1 MSNNLELLNQIISL
15 ADFSTMDSILFHH
28 RHFINICLLVYIIVN
43 ACLNEWKQVKNK
55 SLKNLFVANII
66 VGVFCFW
73 RIIFNDSLSIEER
86 TNLNEQQIALLK
98 TIDDSN
104 VIQAINYNVA
114 RYGANLYSIDKALSD
129 TYATLEEIEKEKV
142 IIKEKQRLVNP
153 PKFLELKTN

>member
-15 ADFSTMDSILFHH
+15 ADFSTIDSILFHH
-28 RHFINICLLVYIIVN
+28 RHFINICLLVYIIINV
-43 ACLNEWKQVKNK
+43 CLNEWKQVKNK

-114 RYGANLYSIDKALSD
+114 RYGANLYSIDKALSE
-129 TYATLEEIEKEKV
+129 TYDVLKDIEQEKL
-142 IIKEKQRLVNP
+142 IIKEKQRLINP
-153 PKFLELKTN
+153 PKFIELKTN